1 MKMLL
6 AYLLGCYCQYPWEL
20 HAAHKHSSPDCLHSN
35 MKETSNQSKQII
47 SHLLVNCQT
56 LFSKGISHNPPL
68 KNNVNFHGSLF

>member
-20 HAAHKHSSPDCLHSN
+20 HAAHKRSSLDCLHSN
-35 MKETSNQSKQII
+35 MKESKQII

-56 LFSKGISHNPPL
+56 LFSKGISHNPL
-68 KNNVNFHGSLF
+68 TQQCKFHGSLF

>member
-6 AYLLGCYCQYPWEL
+6 AYLLDCYCQYPWEL
-20 HAAHKHSSPDCLHSN
+20 HAAHKRSSLDYLHSN
-35 MKETSNQSKQII
+35 MEETSNQSKQII
-47 SHLLVNCQT
+47 SHLLVNFQT